1 MSRKFRADEISELIF
16 RFESEPLPNFSLAT
30 FLVEIGDPEFP
41 ILEISGSN
49 IPIMGRIPETLF
61 LYILALGY
69 VVCNSHKLKYLAI
82 GLVHHWYC

>member
-1 MSRKFRADEISELIF
+1 MTRKFRVSEISELNF
-16 RFESEPLPNFSLAT
+16 RLKSEPLSDFSLAI
-30 FLVEIGDPEFP
+30 FLLGIGDPEFP

-49 IPIMGRIPETLF
+49 NPILGRILETLF